1 MSLSKFC
8 LGMAALCALGG
19 MSLGIHMGTAGD
31 FTLAPAHAHLNL
43 LGWVTMALYGLWHRT
58 GRRASG
64 ALAWT
69 QASCGAL
76 GAALMS
82 SGLGLMLANGH
93 DPVFAPLIIAGA
105 LFAFTGMALFLLL
118 VLAERPGE
126 AETSDRPA
134 PGYGWPA

>member
-19 MSLGIHMGTAGD
+19 MSLGIHMGIAGD

-58 GRRASG
+58 GRRVSG

-69 QASCGAL
+69 QAGCGAT
-76 GAALMS
+76 GALMMS
-82 SGLGLMLANGH
+82 GGLGLMLAKGH
-93 DPVFAPLIIAGA
+93 DPAFVPFIIAGA
-105 LFAFTGMALFLLL
+105 LFAVTGMALFLLL
-118 VLAERPGE
+118 VLTERPRE
-126 AETSDRPA
+126 AETPERSA
-134 PGYGWPA
+134 PGHGWPA